1 MCDPLLFVF
10 GLKKASI
17 LTDTDFWFGGTVGKK
32 IKKCVAD
39 ACRKRRYFRDPS
51 VFRPSEP
58 PSNKFWRWFGVFGS
72 LPSAFWGRPIHYFGH
87 FWWFSPFQWPPR
99 TAPKVWINFYHFI
112 RPNSIIGSC
121 FILVWYMSGVIWKVK
136 SHVRK
141 SECFWNWEIQSV
153 GSLVTVFANF
163 KTTHFFEHEI
173 WPFKW
178 LQTCTKP
185 I

>member
-1 MCDPLLFVF
+1 MFPDDDYDDFGNFNYPLH
-10 GLKKASI
+10 KNA
-17 LTDTDFWFGGTVGKK
+17 FWPK
-32 IKKCVAD
+32 IPKKCKNWHFPENVNIFLGPA
-39 ACRKRRYFRDPS
+39 
-51 VFRPSEP
+51 
-58 PSNKFWRWFGVFGS
+58 N
-72 LPSAFWGRPIHYFGH
+72 IHYFGR

-112 RPNSIIGSC
+112 RPNSIIRSC

>member
-1 MCDPLLFVF
+1 MCLGPLQKILFLLHSHRF
-10 GLKKASI
+10 TRS
-17 LTDTDFWFGGTVGKK
+17 D
-32 IKKCVAD
+32 
-39 ACRKRRYFRDPS
+39 S
-51 VFRPSEP
+51 SEEP
-58 PSNKFWRWFGVFGS
+58 PRHPQDNSNIYNIWIYYCLYIIYILYKFWRWFGVFGS